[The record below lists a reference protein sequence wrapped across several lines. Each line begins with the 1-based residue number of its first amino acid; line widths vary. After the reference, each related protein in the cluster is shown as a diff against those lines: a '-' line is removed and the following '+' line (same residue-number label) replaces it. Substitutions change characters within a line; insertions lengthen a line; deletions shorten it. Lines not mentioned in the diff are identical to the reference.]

1 MTYNLSQYL
10 TSINQS
16 KKNIMIG
23 DSNAERCYPA
33 FIINKCLSGHIDAV
47 MYANQLNINNHLDNR
62 LQYDFLIN
70 TLKPRK
76 RFSPWVKNQTLEDLE
91 IVKEY
96 YGYNRDKALEA
107 LKILNKDQIQD
118 IKRRLYKGGSK

>member
-1 MTYNLSQYL
+1 
-10 TSINQS
+10 
-16 KKNIMIG
+16 
-23 DSNAERCYPA
+23 
-33 FIINKCLSGHIDAV
+33 

>member
-1 MTYNLSQYL
+1 MTYSLSQYL

-16 KKNIMIG
+16 KKNIMLG

-33 FIINKCLSGHIDAV
+33 FIINKCLAGHIDAV
-47 MYANQLNINNHLDNR
+47 LYANQLNINNHLDNR